1 MKNSGKKA
9 SWAWQK
15 REQLISEKVE
25 KMSRSLMMYICIPFY
40 LLFFYDCVY
49 VTNSFFS
56 FVTAEEELHN
66 TSLPK
71 YISSATSMG
80 NNG

>member
-1 MKNSGKKA
+1 
-9 SWAWQK
+9 
-15 REQLISEKVE
+15 LI
-25 KMSRSLMMYICIPFY
+25 
-40 LLFFYDCVY
+40 FFYDCVY

-56 FVTAEEELHN
+56 FVTAEEELRN
-66 TSLPK
+66 TSLAK